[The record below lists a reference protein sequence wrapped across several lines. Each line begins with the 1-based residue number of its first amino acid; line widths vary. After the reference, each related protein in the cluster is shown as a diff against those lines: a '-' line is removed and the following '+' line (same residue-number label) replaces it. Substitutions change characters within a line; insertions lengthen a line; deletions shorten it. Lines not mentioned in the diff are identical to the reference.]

1 MVLDLI
7 VTKTNDGFTAEIPSI
22 NGLDAWAHQEDEVI
36 EKAIEMMKFYLN
48 LDDDNEIKIDTDQ
61 GKVDFATLN
70 ADDQMKAISEL
81 LKKRDK
87 LQKTIRENPLLK
99 IIFEPLDTDIIE
111 RNRST
116 IVNEYSLIKYAK
128 RLEGIYKKITQ

>member
-1 MVLDLI
+1 MVFPLL
-7 VTKTNDGFTAEIPSI
+7 
-22 NGLDAWAHQEDEVI
+22 
-36 EKAIEMMKFYLN
+36 Y
-48 LDDDNEIKIDTDQ
+48 NEIKIDTDQ